1 MSTVTVKRPPRAA
14 GPAAPEGEIELQEP
28 PLMAEE
34 APLDFRSFATIV
46 PMGLGMG
53 AMMTMFGL
61 YSRAPFMYL
70 MGGAMAASMLLVGLM
85 QIGRAAA
92 DRKRKMRGERRD
104 FLRYIGQ
111 LRRQARQAADQQ
123 RQFVL
128 WNNPQPEWLWSVAM
142 SSRLWERRPSH
153 DDFGRVRIGLGRQNA
168 MLRFTP
174 PTTKPI
180 EDLEPLS
187 SISLRRFAEA
197 YRTVSG
203 IPTSVGLRSFTS
215 IEFEGDVDAAIELA
229 RAMVGQLVTFHGPDE
244 LRVAVI
250 AAEVHRDPWEWLK
263 WLPHN
268 AHPTASDA
276 AGPVR
281 LFAASH
287 DELMGLLGP
296 DLSDR
301 GDHDRAAV
309 PSAAEPLIVIVAHLV
324 ELPEG
329 SRLLGAGLR
338 NVVLLD
344 LTGAMPG
351 GPKVLRL
358 TIDGENVRFPAGDT
372 VGSAV
377 RDRLTDVQATA
388 LARIIAP
395 KRTSGV
401 VDIIDEPLESSFEL
415 TTLLGIRDA
424 YTFDVAASQRT
435 RIPQRNRLAVPIGV
449 TEDGEVIELDLKESA
464 QGGMGPHGL
473 LIGATGSG
481 KSELLRT
488 LVMALAATH
497 SSEILNLVLVDF
509 KGGATFLG
517 MEALPHTSAVITNL
531 ADELPLVDR
540 MQDALNGELTRRQEL
555 LRASGYSSLFDY
567 EKARAAGA
575 SLVPFPVLLIVVDE
589 FSELLS
595 SKSEFMDLFVS
606 IGRLGRSLGVHL
618 LLASQRLDEGRINRV
633 EGHLSY
639 RIALRTFSSME
650 SRSVI
655 GVGKAY
661 ELPPEPGNGYLRVDT
676 TNLVRFKAA
685 YVSGPYLGSGR
696 VGGGGADDEPVT
708 SAEVVP
714 FTTGPVALRQDRASG
729 PGRAR
734 PADPAWPPRPGEPA
748 LGDSAAGAPGSGE
761 PASGESAAE
770 RSVAGPQ
777 RPGGPDPA
785 AEVTGP
791 SLVEVLLDRLAG
803 SGPPARQVW
812 LPPLST
818 PPTLDSLLPSVVPDP
833 VRGMTVADPAA
844 QGRLRVP
851 VGLVDRPAEQLR
863 ELFVVDLGGA
873 EGHVGVAGAPQSGK
887 STLLR
892 SLILGL
898 ALTNTPEEVQFYG
911 LDFGGGGLAS
921 IAGLPHV
928 GAIATRMERDR
939 VVRTIE
945 EIRQVME
952 RRETEFADRGL
963 DSMTAYLA
971 ARGRGEIDD
980 PFGHVFLVVDG
991 WYTMRQ
997 DFPDLDTKFQEIASR
1012 GLSFGV
1018 HVIVSATRWSELR
1031 TWLRDLMGTRL
1042 ELRLGDPM
1050 ESDVGSRKAAT
1061 VPHQPGRGLTSAGL
1075 HFLGALPRMDGVART
1090 EDLAEATKSV
1100 AEEIGTFWRGPTAP
1114 AVRMLPAYLP
1124 VEQLPD
1130 PEPEFRVCLGQDEQ
1144 RLAPVWH
1151 DFMTTPH
1158 LLVFGDNETGKSNLL
1173 RLVLRAVAR
1182 RYSPDQAKVV
1192 LGDSRRDLDA
1202 AIPAAYQVGFAF
1214 TGDQMFELAGQT
1226 SVSMNRRV
1234 PGADISS
1241 ERMRR
1246 RDWWE
1251 GPELF
1256 VVVDDYDLL
1265 TKSVGAGSVLEP
1277 LLPLLAQSVYIGLHV
1292 VVARSTSGAMRVM
1305 TDPVVRRMWELGTPA
1320 TLLSYPKEEG
1330 RFLGEAAPRRL
1341 PPGRAQLVTRRGVR
1355 LTQTGYAGSVSP
1367 RDPGFGRGA
1376 AS

>member
-1 MSTVTVKRPPRAA
+1 MSTVTIKRPPRAA
-14 GPAAPEGEIELQEP
+14 GPEAPGGAGELQEP

-34 APLDFRSFATIV
+34 APLDFRSFAMIA

-53 AMMTMFGL
+53 AMLAMFGL
-61 YSRAPFMYL
+61 YSRAPIMYV
-70 MGGAMAASMLLVGLM
+70 MGGAMGGGMLLMGAM
-85 QIGRAAA
+85 QIGRAASE
-92 DRKRKMRGERRD
+92 RKRKMRGERRD
-104 FLRYIGQ
+104 FLRYIAQ
-111 LRRQARQAADQQ
+111 LRRQARRAADEQ

-153 DDFGRVRIGLGRQNA
+153 EDFGRVRIGLGRQNA

-180 EDLEPLS
+180 EDLEPLA
-187 SISLRRFAEA
+187 SISLRRFSEA

-203 IPTSVGLRSFTS
+203 IPTAVGLRSFTS
-215 IEFEGDVDAAIELA
+215 IEFEGAADSAIDLA
-229 RAMVGQLVTFHGPDE
+229 RAMVAQLVTFHGPDE
-244 LRVAVI
+244 LRVAVV
-250 AAEVHRDPWEWLK
+250 AAEVHRDPWEWIK

-268 AHPTASDA
+268 AHPTALDA

-281 LFAASH
+281 LFADSH
-287 DELMGLLGP
+287 DELMELLG
-296 DLSDR
+296 LTVSDR

-309 PSAAEPLIVIVAHLV
+309 PSTTEPLIVIIAHLV
-324 ELPEG
+324 DLPES

-358 TIDGENVRFPAGDT
+358 TVEGDEVRYPAGDT

-377 RDRLTDVQATA
+377 PDRLTGIQATA

-401 VDIIDEPLESSFEL
+401 LDVVDEPLENSFEL

-424 YTFDVAASQRT
+424 YTFDVAALHRT
-435 RIPQRNRLAVPIGV
+435 RTAQRNRLTVPIGV

-473 LIGATGSG
+473 VIGATGSG

-517 MEALPHTSAVITNL
+517 MEKLPHTSAVITNL

-555 LRASGYSSLFDY
+555 LRASGYPSLFDY

-575 SLVPFPVLLIVVDE
+575 QLVPFPVLLIVVDE

-639 RIALRTFSSME
+639 RVALRTFSSME

-676 TNLVRFKAA
+676 TNLLRFKAA
-685 YVSGPYLGSGR
+685 YVSGPYTGSR
-696 VGGGGADDEPVT
+696 PTGGGEDDDAMDA
-708 SAEVVP
+708 SEVVP
-714 FTTGPVALRQDRASG
+714 FTTRQVALRRDPARSRPVELPPDSG
-729 PGRAR
+729 P
-734 PADPAWPPRPGEPA
+734 EPA
-748 LGDSAAGAPGSGE
+748 NAA
-761 PASGESAAE
+761 
-770 RSVAGPQ
+770 
-777 RPGGPDPA
+777 
-785 AEVTGP
+785 GP
-791 SLVEVLLDRLAG
+791 SLVEVLFDRLAG

-818 PPTLDSLLPSVVPDP
+818 PPTLDSLLPSVIPDP
-833 VRGMTVADPAA
+833 VRGMTVEDPGG

-851 VGLVDRPAEQLR
+851 IGVVDRPAEQLR
-863 ELFVVDLGGA
+863 ELLVVDLAGA
-873 EGHVGVAGAPQSGK
+873 EGHVGIAGAPQSGK

-898 ALTNTPEEVQFYG
+898 ALTNTPAEAQFYG

-921 IAGLPHV
+921 LGGLPHV
-928 GAIATRMERDR
+928 GSIATRLERDR

-952 RRETEFADRGL
+952 RRETEFANRGL
-963 DSMTAYLA
+963 DSMSAYLA
-971 ARGRGEIDD
+971 ARARGEIED

-991 WYTMRQ
+991 WYTMKQ
-997 DFPDLDTKFQEIASR
+997 DFQDLDAKFQEIAAR

-1031 TWLRDLMGTRL
+1031 TWLRDLLGTRL
-1042 ELRLGDPM
+1042 ELRLGDSM
-1050 ESDVGSRKAAT
+1050 ESDVGSRRAAT
-1061 VPHQPGRGLTSAGL
+1061 VPNQPGRGLTSEGL
-1075 HFLGALPRMDGVART
+1075 HFLGALPRMDGDART
-1090 EDLAEATKSV
+1090 DDLAEATKSV
-1100 AEEIGTFWRGPTAP
+1100 TEELNTFWPGPAAP
-1114 AVRMLPAYLP
+1114 AVRMLPAYLLAD
-1124 VEQLPD
+1124 QL
-1130 PEPEFRVCLGQDEQ
+1130 PEPEPECRVCLGQDEQ

-1151 DFMTTPH
+1151 DFMATPH
-1158 LLVFGDNETGKSNLL
+1158 LLVFGDNETGKSNAL
-1173 RLVLRAVAR
+1173 RLVLRAIAG
-1182 RYSPDQAKVV
+1182 RYGPEQAKVV
-1192 LGDSRRDLDA
+1192 LGDSRRDLDT
-1202 AIPAAYQVGFAF
+1202 AIPAEYQVGFAF

-1226 SVSMNRRV
+1226 SVSMSRRL
-1234 PGADISS
+1234 PGAEISS

-1246 RDWWE
+1246 RDWWA

-1256 VVVDDYDLL
+1256 VIVDDYDLM
-1265 TKSVGAGSVLEP
+1265 TKGIGGGSTLEP
-1277 LLPLLAQSVYIGLHV
+1277 LLPLLAQAIYIGLHV
-1292 VVARSTSGAMRVM
+1292 VVARSTSGAMRAM
-1305 TDPVVRRMWELGTPA
+1305 MDPVIRRMWELGTPA

-1355 LTQTGYAGSVSP
+1355 LMQTGYVANGPANAMTAGS
-1367 RDPGFGRGA
+1367 GRRA
-1376 AS
+1376 DS